1 MAEDLYQIL
10 GVPRT
15 ASQEEIRKAYRQL
28 AKKYH
33 PDFNPGNKEAEEK
46 FKKITQAYEILG
58 DPEKRAKY
66 DRGEI
71 DETGQERPRQR
82 FWREYAEAGGPHRYE
97 TPPEFEEFF
106 DLDEILGGLF
116 GMGGR
121 ARGPR
126 PRRGRDVHDRL
137 EVDFLE
143 AARGATKKVT
153 TPDGRTLTVVIP
165 AGIESGRILRLRG
178 EGEPGVHG
186 GPPGDALIEV
196 VVRPHP
202 FFERRGDDVWVKL
215 PISIDE
221 AVLGAKVE
229 VPTIDGKVRLTIPA
243 GTSGGRR
250 FRLRGRGIT
259 NPVTGHR
266 GDQIVEVQIV
276 LPPTIDPELRGFMEK
291 WRERHAYDPRREM
304 MREAA

>member
-1 MAEDLYQIL
+1 VAEDLYQIL

-33 PDFNPGNKEAEEK
+33 PDFNPGNREAEEK
-46 FKKITQAYEILG
+46 FKKISQAYEILG

-71 DETGQERPRQR
+71 DETGQERPPHR

-97 TPPEFEEFF
+97 AAPEFEEFF

-116 GMGGR
+116 GWGAR
-121 ARGPR
+121 ARGPG
-126 PRRGRDVHDRL
+126 PRRGRDLHHRL

-143 AARGATKKVT
+143 AARGATKKVV

-165 AGIESGRILRLRG
+165 AGIESSRILRLRG
-178 EGEPGVHG
+178 EGEPGVYG
-186 GPPGDALIEV
+186 GPPGDALVEV

-202 FFERRGDDVWVKL
+202 YFERRGDDVWLRL
-215 PISIDE
+215 PITIDE

-229 VPTIDGKVRLTIPA
+229 VPTIDGRVRLTIPA
-243 GTSGGRR
+243 GTSSGRR

-259 NPVTGHR
+259 NPVTGRR

-276 LPPTIDPELRGFMEK
+276 LPPTVDSELRAFVEK
-291 WRERHAYDPRREM
+291 WREHHAYDPRREL